1 MRLFAFCILF
11 LSIYTR
17 VSANLDTLRMYRL
30 QLDKAIHDKS
40 ECEKMITHPYFH
52 AGKKGVVRVVYS
64 KHVLNTFNKI
74 KHFNIGKEM
83 VEKYLQEHPN
93 DIEMIFFR
101 YKIQTNIPKI
111 LNYRQHL
118 AQDTKKLL
126 EWLELKDLNDKD
138 LYYEVKKA
146 LGSKK

>member
-1 MRLFAFCILF
+1 MRLFAFCIFF

-64 KHVLNTFNKI
+64 KHVLNPFNKI

-126 EWLELKDLNDKD
+126 QWLELKDLYDKD
-138 LYYEVKKA
+138 LYYEVKKT

>member
-1 MRLFAFCILF
+1 
-11 LSIYTR
+11 
-17 VSANLDTLRMYRL
+17 
-30 QLDKAIHDKS
+30 
-40 ECEKMITHPYFH
+40 
-52 AGKKGVVRVVYS
+52 
-64 KHVLNTFNKI
+64 
-74 KHFNIGKEM
+74 M